1 MKRRAAI
8 KDYIREQTLHRAF
21 NPEGQLTLY
30 FSDSCLPDEIV
41 LAARDLGYT
50 IHLKSRQASA
60 WVLENR
66 RAQAQK

>member
-41 LAARDLGYT
+41 LAARDLG
-50 IHLKSRQASA
+50 
-60 WVLENR
+60 
-66 RAQAQK
+66 